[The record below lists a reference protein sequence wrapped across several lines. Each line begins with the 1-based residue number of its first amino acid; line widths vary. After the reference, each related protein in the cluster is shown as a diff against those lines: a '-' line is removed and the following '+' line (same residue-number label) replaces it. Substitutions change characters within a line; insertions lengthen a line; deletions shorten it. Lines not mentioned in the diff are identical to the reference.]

1 MTLFDVAKKNIQG
14 NVKNYL
20 IYLLSMIF
28 SVMIYYIFVSLQYS
42 QAIAEGLQSS
52 ESLRAILSQA
62 SVILILFTAV
72 FVWGSN
78 AFFTRKRK
86 KEVGLYALLGMRRQ
100 TIARMLF
107 YENLIMSLVALILGV
122 SLGTLLS
129 KLFTMILLKLL
140 DNPVRAGFEIHIG
153 AIGQVTLVFAVLI
166 LITSMQGYRLI
177 YKFKLVELF
186 QAERKGEH
194 APRISRLAA
203 GLSVILIALG
213 YWTAF
218 KPVSTT
224 QGILVN
230 FSIIFIGLGAGTYLL
245 FRSLVIALLQLSSHH
260 KKRYYRGINMIG
272 TSHLLYR
279 IRSNTVMLTTIA
291 LLSSLTLCAV
301 SVGYSFFYTQKQSA
315 EQERPF
321 SYTYAA
327 SAASENGLDAAA
339 RQLILSDAK
348 HPVIAEID
356 LPAIATDADLTQFAY
371 QPGNY
376 EPNEV
381 PVKLISASTYNQ
393 AASALGYKE
402 RLQPTGRDVVLVRPL
417 YTNLSADEVQG
428 NRISI
433 TAGNEQESLEVTGVA
448 EGRILPWG
456 YPDLCIVM
464 SDGLFSQLSKSLKG
478 STYKAFKVRG
488 QETTKETATAL
499 IKLSGDESKMATFY
513 RQYRQNVENAGINVF
528 TLGFLGLVFLAAT
541 GSIIYFN
548 QLTEAEASKGSYGI
562 LRKIGVSRKDIR
574 RSVAKQVLFVFGLP
588 LIVGLVHSIMM
599 LKALAGINLISGL
612 FAVPILLSGGAYLLI
627 YLAYYAFTV
636 KTYYRTV
643 SAQQ

>member
-52 ESLRAILSQA
+52 ESLRAVLSQA
-62 SVILILFTAV
+62 SVILILFTAI

-122 SLGTLLS
+122 FLGTLLS

-153 AIGQVTLVFAVLI
+153 AIGQVTLVFAALI

-203 GLSVILIALG
+203 GLSVILITLG

-218 KPVSTT
+218 KPISTT

-272 TSHLLYR
+272 TSQLLYR

-315 EQERPF
+315 EEEMPF

-327 SAASENGLDAAA
+327 SENGLDATA

-348 HPVIAEID
+348 HSVIAEID
-356 LPAIATDADLTQFAY
+356 LSVIATDADLTQFAY
-371 QPGNY
+371 HPGNY

-393 AASALGYKE
+393 AASTLSYKE
-402 RLQPTGRDVVLVRPL
+402 RLQPAGRDVVLVRPL

-428 NRISI
+428 NRISV
-433 TAGNEQESLEVTGVA
+433 TTGNEQVSLEVTGVA

-464 SDGLFSQLSKSLKG
+464 SDSLFSQLSKSLEA

-499 IKLSGDESKMATFY
+499 IKLSGDGSGMATFY
-513 RQYRQNVENAGINVF
+513 QQYRQNVENAGINVF

-562 LRKIGVSRKDIR
+562 LRKIGVGRKDIR

-599 LKALAGINLISGL
+599 LKALAGINLINGL

-643 SAQQ
+643 SAQR

>member
-14 NVKNYL
+14 NFKHYL

-42 QAIAEGLQSS
+42 KAIAEGLQSS
-52 ESLRAILSQA
+52 ESLRAVLSQA
-62 SVILILFTAV
+62 SVILILFTAI

-100 TIARMLF
+100 TIARMLL
-107 YENLIMSLVALILGV
+107 YENLIMSLAAIIVGIF
-122 SLGTLLS
+122 LGTLLS
-129 KLFTMILLKLL
+129 KLFAMILLKLL
-140 DNPVRAGFEIHIG
+140 DNPVKAGFEIHLG
-153 AIGQVTLVFAVLI
+153 AIGQVTLVFAALI

-194 APRISRLAA
+194 APRISLLAA
-203 GLSVILIALG
+203 GLSVFLIALG
-213 YWTAF
+213 YGTAF
-218 KPVSTT
+218 KPISTT

-230 FSIIFIGLGAGTYLL
+230 FSIILIGLGAGTYLL
-245 FRSLVIALLQLSSHH
+245 FRSLVIAFLRLSSLD

-272 TSHLLYR
+272 TSNLLYR
-279 IRSNTVMLTTIA
+279 IRSNTVMLTTIS
-291 LLSSLTLCAV
+291 LLSALTLCAA
-301 SVGYSFFYTQKQSA
+301 SVGYSLFYTQKQSA
-315 EQERPF
+315 VQEMPF

-327 SAASENGLDAAA
+327 SDNDFDAKA
-339 RQLILSDAK
+339 RQIILSDTR
-348 HPVIAEID
+348 HPVKAEIS
-356 LPAIATDADLTQFAY
+356 LPAITIDADLTRFAY

-376 EPNEV
+376 EPKKV
-381 PVKLISASTYNQ
+381 PVKLISASSYNR
-393 AASALGYKE
+393 AAVALGYKE
-402 RLQPTGRDVVLVRPL
+402 RLQPSGRDVVLVRPL
-417 YTNLSADEVQG
+417 YTNLSADEVRG
-428 NRISI
+428 NRISV
-433 TAGNEQESLEVTGVA
+433 TTGNDQESLEVTRIA

-456 YPDLCIVM
+456 YPDMCIII
-464 SDGLFSQLSKSLKG
+464 SDSLFSQLSKSIG
-478 STYKAFKVRG
+478 TITYNSFKVSG
-488 QETTKETATAL
+488 QETTKETSTAL
-499 IKLSGDESKMATFY
+499 AKLAGEGTGMATFY
-513 RQYRQNVENAGINVF
+513 QQYRQNVENAGINVF

-548 QLTEAEASKGSYGI
+548 QLTEAEASKESYRI

-588 LIVGLVHSIMM
+588 LIVGLIHNIMM
-599 LKALAGINLISGL
+599 LRALAGINLISGL
-612 FAVPILLSGGAYLLI
+612 FAAPILISGGAYLLI
-627 YLAYYAFTV
+627 YFAYYAFTV

-643 SAQQ
+643 SAKL